1 MIRSE
6 AIVVIKTFMDNPLF
20 SEEHKAAFSIAI
32 HDMERMMK
40 WNMNELILVRKGEDD
55 DNDT

>member
-1 MIRSE
+1 MTRDE

-20 SEEHKAAFSIAI
+20 SEVHKAAFNIAI

-55 DNDT
+55 DT